1 MERKMINDAD
11 LNGVVGGSIMISED
25 GTTCGRNCDNQY
37 KVLNLN
43 AIVTY
48 VRENSSNMPEKKM
61 IQEMLKLGY
70 IANL

>member
-1 MERKMINDAD
+1 MERKIINDTD

-37 KVLNLN
+37 KVVNLS
-43 AIVTY
+43 AIVKY

-61 IQEMLKLGY
+61 MQEMLKLGY